1 MVLVVLILACRDV
14 SNIYIEP
21 LAIII
26 IDLFNLPAQSLLIYL
41 YLYL

>member
-1 MVLVVLILACRDV
+1 MVLVVLILTCRYV
-14 SNIYIEP
+14 SNIYIE
-21 LAIII
+21 LLTIIM